1 MLGDRPAAVSFGL
14 FTCCSPAILS
24 RVTEAPESNGVS
36 PQGLVPYIPNQPRME
51 IANMMIRK
59 NVAGM
64 ALAVAASFTL
74 VGCAGAA
81 EPAAEEAAPAATEES
96 TEAAAPALEG
106 TLVGA
111 GASSQG
117 SAQEAWVAGFQTA
130 NEGVTVTYDPIGSGG
145 GRETFQNGASSFAGS
160 DRAFKVDEIAED
172 NFGSC
177 EPGTGIFEIP
187 AYISPIA
194 IIFNLDGISSLNL
207 DADTIAGIF
216 TGQITNWSDPAIT
229 SQNEGVD
236 LPDLTITAVH
246 RSDESGTTAN
256 FTDYVAKAA
265 PDAWLLN
272 GENAGSFEAWPAEWG
287 GEGAP
292 QTSGVVD
299 AVTNGVGTIG
309 YADASRAGSLGTV
322 AVKVGDEY
330 VPYSAEAAAA
340 IVDASPADSPGERN
354 ENDMAISLARDTT
367 AAGTYPIVLV
377 SYLIGCNDYVDDSVV
392 PLVQAYIGY
401 VVSEEGQA
409 TAAANAGNAPIS
421 ADTRA
426 TAEAILASIQ

>member
-1 MLGDRPAAVSFGL
+1 MVGDEVVLTSVEL
-14 FTCCSPAILS
+14 FTLCLPVIS
-24 RVTEAPESNGVS
+24 RVDTDAAHSSGEPTRVRINS
-36 PQGLVPYIPNQPRME
+36 LKPRME
-51 IANMMIRK
+51 IGTMMIRK
-59 NVAGM
+59 NMAGVAV
-64 ALAVAASFTL
+64 AVAASFTL
-74 VGCAGAA
+74 VGCAGGSEPVAGAPSSSGEENAA
-81 EPAAEEAAPAATEES
+81 ETIPGLS
-96 TEAAAPALEG
+96 G

-130 NEGVTVTYDPIGSGG
+130 NPDVTVTYDPIGSGG

-160 DRAFKVDEIAED
+160 DRAFKVEEIAED

-187 AYISPIA
+187 GYISPIA

-354 ENDMAISLARDTT
+354 ENDLAISLARDTT

-426 TAEAILASIQ
+426 KAEAILASIN

>member
-1 MLGDRPAAVSFGL
+1 
-14 FTCCSPAILS
+14 
-24 RVTEAPESNGVS
+24 
-36 PQGLVPYIPNQPRME
+36 
-51 IANMMIRK
+51 MMIRT
-59 NVAGM
+59 NVAGVAIAVTAAF
-64 ALAVAASFTL
+64 ALSA
-74 VGCAGAA
+74 CAGAI
-81 EPAAEEAAPAATEES
+81 EEAAQQEAASTSAES
-96 TEAAAPALEG
+96 TDAAPALEG

-130 NEGVTVTYDPIGSGG
+130 NPAVTVSYDPIGSGG

-160 DRAFKVDEIAED
+160 DRAFKLEEIAED

-216 TGQITNWSDPAIT
+216 TGEITNWSDEAIT

-236 LPDLTITAVH
+236 LPDLAITAVH

-265 PDAWLLN
+265 PEAWLLG

-287 GEGAP
+287 GEGAA

-322 AVKVGDEY
+322 AVKVGEEY

-340 IVDASPADSPGERN
+340 IVDASPADSEGERN
-354 ENDMAISLARDTT
+354 ANDLAISLARDTT

-377 SYLIGCNDYVDDSVV
+377 SYLIGCNDYADDSVV

-401 VVSEEGQA
+401 VTSEEGQA
-409 TAAANAGNAPIS
+409 AAAANAGNAPIS
-421 ADTRA
+421 ANTRA
-426 TAEAILASIQ
+426 AAEAILASIK

>member
-1 MLGDRPAAVSFGL
+1 MD
-14 FTCCSPAILS
+14 
-24 RVTEAPESNGVS
+24 
-36 PQGLVPYIPNQPRME
+36 

-81 EPAAEEAAPAATEES
+81 EPAAEEAAPAATED
-96 TEAAAPALEG
+96 TTAEAGPGLEG

-117 SAQEAWVAGFQTA
+117 AAQEAWVAGFQTA
-130 NEGVTVTYDPIGSGG
+130 NEAVTVTYDPIGSGG

-160 DRAFKVDEIAED
+160 DRAFKVEEIAED

-194 IIFNLDGISSLNL
+194 IIFNLDGITSLNL

-216 TGQITNWSDPAIT
+216 TGEITNWSDEAIT

-287 GEGAP
+287 GEGAA

-354 ENDMAISLARDTT
+354 ENDLAISLARDTT

-409 TAAANAGNAPIS
+409 AASANAGNAPIS

-426 TAEAILASIQ
+426 KAEAILASIQ

>member
-1 MLGDRPAAVSFGL
+1 MD
-14 FTCCSPAILS
+14 
-24 RVTEAPESNGVS
+24 
-36 PQGLVPYIPNQPRME
+36 
-51 IANMMIRK
+51 IAKMMIRK

-81 EPAAEEAAPAATEES
+81 EPAAEEAAPAATED
-96 TEAAAPALEG
+96 TTAEAVPGLEG

-117 SAQEAWVAGFQTA
+117 AAQEAWVAGFQTA
-130 NEGVTVTYDPIGSGG
+130 NEAVTVTYDPIGSGG

-194 IIFNLDGISSLNL
+194 IIFNLDGVTSLNL

-216 TGQITNWSDPAIT
+216 TGQITNWSNPAIA
-229 SQNEGVD
+229 SQNDGVE
-236 LPDLTITAVH
+236 LPDLAITPVH
-246 RSDESGTTAN
+246 RSDDSGTTAN

-265 PDAWLLN
+265 PNTWLLN

-287 GEGAP
+287 GEGAA

-322 AVKVGDEY
+322 AVKVGEEY

-392 PLVQAYIGY
+392 PLVQGYMSYI
-401 VVSEEGQA
+401 VSEEGQA
-409 TAAANAGNAPIS
+409 ASAANAGNAPIS
-421 ADTRA
+421 ADTRSK
-426 TAEAILASIQ
+426 AEAVVASIQ

>member
-1 MLGDRPAAVSFGL
+1 
-14 FTCCSPAILS
+14 
-24 RVTEAPESNGVS
+24 
-36 PQGLVPYIPNQPRME
+36 ME
-51 IANMMIRK
+51 LQEMMIRK
-59 NVAGM
+59 NVAGV
-64 ALAVAASFTL
+64 AIAVAASFTL
-74 VGCAGAA
+74 AACAGA
-81 EPAAEEAAPAATEES
+81 PAAEEEAAPAATEEA
-96 TEAAAPALEG
+96 TTEEAAAPALTG

-111 GASSQG
+111 GASSQ
-117 SAQEAWVAGFQTA
+117 AAAAEAWVAGFQTA
-130 NEGVTVTYDPIGSGG
+130 NPEVTVTYDPIGSGG

-194 IIFNLDGISSLNL
+194 IIFNLDGISTLNL

-216 TGQITNWSDPAIT
+216 TGEITNWSDAAIT

-236 LPDLTITAVH
+236 LPDLAITAVH

-265 PDAWLLN
+265 PNTWLLN
-272 GENAGSFEAWPAEWG
+272 GENAGSFEAWPEEWG

-330 VPYSAEAAAA
+330 VPYSADAAAA

-354 ENDMAISLARDTT
+354 DNDLAISLARDTT

-401 VVSEEGQA
+401 TVSEEGQA

-426 TAEAILASIQ
+426 KAEAILASIQ

>member
-1 MLGDRPAAVSFGL
+1 
-14 FTCCSPAILS
+14 
-24 RVTEAPESNGVS
+24 
-36 PQGLVPYIPNQPRME
+36 
-51 IANMMIRK
+51 MMIRT
-59 NVAGM
+59 NVAGVAIAVTAAF
-64 ALAVAASFTL
+64 ALSA
-74 VGCAGAA
+74 CAGAI
-81 EPAAEEAAPAATEES
+81 EEAAQQEAASTSAES
-96 TEAAAPALEG
+96 TDAAPALEG

-130 NEGVTVTYDPIGSGG
+130 NPAVTVSYDPIGSGG

-160 DRAFKVDEIAED
+160 DRAFKLEEIAED

-216 TGQITNWSDPAIT
+216 TGEITNWSDAAIT

-265 PDAWLLN
+265 PNTWLLN

-299 AVTNGVGTIG
+299 AVTNGTGTIG

-322 AVKVGDEY
+322 AVKVGEEY

-340 IVDASPADSPGERN
+340 IVDASPADSEGERN
-354 ENDMAISLARDTT
+354 ANDLAISLARDTT

-377 SYLIGCNDYVDDSVV
+377 SYLIGCNDYADDSVV

-401 VVSEEGQA
+401 VTSEEGQA

-421 ADTRA
+421 AATRA
-426 TAEAILASIQ
+426 AAEAILASIK

>member
-1 MLGDRPAAVSFGL
+1 MVGDEAVVTSVGL
-14 FTCCSPAILS
+14 FTSCLPAIS
-24 RVTEAPESNGVS
+24 RVDTDAQHSSGESARIRIDS
-36 PQGLVPYIPNQPRME
+36 LKPRME
-51 IANMMIRK
+51 ILTMMTRK
-59 NVAGM
+59 NMAGVAI
-64 ALAVAASFTL
+64 AVAASFAL
-74 VGCAGAA
+74 VGCAGGG
-81 EPAAEEAAPAATEES
+81 S
-96 TEAAAPALEG
+96 TSSEGGSGLSG

-130 NEGVTVTYDPIGSGG
+130 NDDVTVTYDPIGSGG
-145 GRETFQNGASSFAGS
+145 GRETFQSGASSFAGS
-160 DRAFKVDEIAED
+160 DRAFKVEEIAED
-172 NFGSC
+172 NFASC

-194 IIFNLDGISSLNL
+194 IIFNLDGIASLNL

-216 TGQITNWSDPAIT
+216 TGQITNWSDPAIA
-229 SQNEGVD
+229 SQNAGVE

-246 RSDESGTTAN
+246 RSDDSGTTAN

-265 PDAWLLN
+265 PNTWLLN

-309 YADASRAGSLGTV
+309 YADASRAGSLGV
-322 AVKVGDEY
+322 VSVKVGDEY
-330 VPYSAEAAAA
+330 VPYSAEAAAS

-354 ENDMAISLARDTT
+354 ENDLAISLARDTT

-377 SYLIGCNDYVDDSVV
+377 SYLIGCNDYADDSVV
-392 PLVQAYIGY
+392 PLVKGYMSYI
-401 VVSEEGQA
+401 VSEEGQA
-409 TAAANAGNAPIS
+409 ASAANAGNAPIS

-426 TAEAILASIQ
+426 KAEAVIASIQ